1 MPFIPVPD
9 ALEVVAQYSIG
20 SIIMQNVF
28 GYAFAGTLDQA
39 QADIIGSVLSTAY
52 GELLGAQKTTVTYDS
67 VTVTD
72 LNTET
77 GAQFI
82 ATTFGSGAG
91 TDTAELLPFQSAAL
105 ISWATGTRG
114 RSFRGRTYIG
124 GFCEDHSS
132 GRDLSTDLKN
142 ALADFVTD
150 VLDDG
155 NFAVI
160 SRYSGVDP
168 DTGKPIPRAEGI
180 VTPFTS
186 GTVHPLWRTQRRRA
200 TR

>member
-1 MPFIPVPD
+1 MAFIPVPD

-28 GYAFAGTLDQA
+28 GYAYSSALDQTKTDA
-39 QADIIGSVLSTAY
+39 IGTVLSAAY

-67 VTVTD
+67 VTVTE
-72 LNTET
+72 LATET

-91 TDTAELLPFQSAAL
+91 TDTAELLPFQTAAL
-105 ISWATGTRG
+105 ISWQTSTRG

-124 GFCEDHSS
+124 GFCEDQSS
-132 GRDLSTDLKN
+132 GRDIATDLKE
-142 ALADFVTD
+142 ALEDFTEH
-150 VLDDG
+150 VLGDSG
-155 NFAVI
+155 FAVV

-168 DTGKPIPRAEGI
+168 DTGKPIPRTEGL
-180 VTPFTS
+180 VTPFS
-186 GTVHPLWRTQRRRA
+186 SAVVHPLWRTQRRRA